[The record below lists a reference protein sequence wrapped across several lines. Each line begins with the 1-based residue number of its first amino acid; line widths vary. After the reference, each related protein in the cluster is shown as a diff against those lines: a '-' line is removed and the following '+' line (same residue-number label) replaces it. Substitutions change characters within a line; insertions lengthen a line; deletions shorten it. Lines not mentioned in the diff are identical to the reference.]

1 MGSGRAPSPP
11 YTSLPRVSE
20 SLLSHRAWPSSF
32 CTRVHRMS
40 SDRDVTFVLWNS
52 STNSST
58 LQAAEF
64 PMEEVF
70 SVGVWLF
77 KLNYQLLTPSS
88 PHQSR
93 VQRPHNISLVSQHCS
108 PLKHP
113 RAFLS
118 PSLPSLASP
127 RPLPSLWCLPWLHT
141 ETPLHLCRGT
151 AHPRGCPGL
160 GADTGTPA
168 TGTRLYPKSG
178 YFFCK
183 GGRNGAA

>member
-1 MGSGRAPSPP
+1 
-11 YTSLPRVSE
+11 
-20 SLLSHRAWPSSF
+20 
-32 CTRVHRMS
+32 
-40 SDRDVTFVLWNS
+40 
-52 STNSST
+52 
-58 LQAAEF
+58 
-64 PMEEVF
+64 MEEVF
-70 SVGVWLF
+70 SVKVWLF
-77 KLNYQLLTPSS
+77 KLNYQPLTPSS

-93 VQRPHNISLVSQHCS
+93 VQRPQNISLVFQHCS

-118 PSLPSLASP
+118 PSLLSLASP

-183 GGRNGAA
+183 GGRNGAAWAQPSLCVWWCSPAQTRSEERVEHCGGGWTSFAQPKGPPVIPWLCSSAP